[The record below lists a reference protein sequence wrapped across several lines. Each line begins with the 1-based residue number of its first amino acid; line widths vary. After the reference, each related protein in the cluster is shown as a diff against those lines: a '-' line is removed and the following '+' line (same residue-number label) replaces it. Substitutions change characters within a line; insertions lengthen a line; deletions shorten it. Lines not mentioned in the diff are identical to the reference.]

1 MGRAMLI
8 FVVMMT
14 AIYSTVLL
22 SLQRRML
29 DLPRIIQRNQL
40 TKQAE
45 SVSDYALRTAIR
57 YSVFYGLMAGP
68 NEVIMWNQPYDGFKI
83 QDCQIDSIR

>member
-40 TKQAE
+40 TNQAE
-45 SVSDYALRTAIR
+45 SV
-57 YSVFYGLMAGP
+57 FGLCS
-68 NEVIMWNQPYDGFKI
+68 
-83 QDCQIDSIR
+83 QDCYSLFSFLWIDGRAKRSHHVESTLRWFQDPGLSD